1 MQIQWGYEARA
12 TPNGQLAL
20 FAEFLKTSGVYQ
32 KWDERR
38 PDHLRLTGSASS
50 LRAIPGGR

>member
-38 PDHLRLTGSASS
+38 PDHLRFTGSASS

>member
-12 TPNGQLAL
+12 TPNGQMAF

-38 PDHLRLTGSASS
+38 PDPLRFTGSASS